1 MNNLKKTIL
10 FLIIGLTI
18 ISTVLLI
25 VTLSLITYDIWVENI
40 DNFDLYYRLLITNG
54 VFAIIAYTLYKIYNL
69 FY

>member
-54 VFAIIAYTLYKIYNL
+54 FFAIIAYTLYKIYNL